1 MFHVK
6 QKLEELERCPFC
18 QGKKFEPFLQSQDF
32 LTYLGEFSVVECTKC
47 RLIFTNPRPCVDSMG
62 QFYPSFKYQS
72 HKQNRS
78 ALFDRLY
85 FFAQSVMLRRKLSVI
100 EKHIKPGAKLLDI
113 GCGVG
118 QFAQFVAS
126 RGYCVSAIEP
136 SFAARQEAQKKGLK
150 VFENLSGFISAVQS
164 RPQIITLWHVL
175 EHQHNYFQNLLEYQK
190 LLDSD
195 GLLIIAVPLFE
206 SFDARFYKSSWAG
219 YDLPRHLFHFNEKTI
234 VKSASKAG
242 FELVES
248 KGLPFD
254 SFYISLLS
262 EKNRQSKLG
271 FLRAS
276 LIGFVSNFMAL
287 LGIRP
292 WSSQFFVFKKK

>member
-6 QKLEELERCPFC
+6 QKLEELEKCPFC
-18 QGKKFEPFLQSQDF
+18 QGEKFEPFLQSKDF
-32 LTYLGEFSVVECTKC
+32 LTHLGEFSVVACTSC
-47 RLIFTNPRPCVDSMG
+47 GLVFTNPRPCVDSMG
-62 QFYPSFKYQS
+62 QFYPRLKYQS

-85 FFAQSVMLRRKLSVI
+85 FFAQAVMLRRKLSVI
-100 EKHIKPGAKLLDI
+100 EKQIKPGAKLLDI

-118 QFAQFVAS
+118 RFALFMAS

-136 SFAARQEAQKKGLK
+136 SSAARQEAQKKGLK
-150 VFENLSGFISAVQS
+150 VFENLSGFVSAIEF

-175 EHQHNYFQNLLEYQK
+175 EHQHSYFQNLLEYHK
-190 LLDSD
+190 LLDLN
-195 GLLIIAVPLFE
+195 GFLIIAVPQFE

-219 YDLPRHLFHFNEKTI
+219 YDLPRHLFHFNKKTI

-242 FELVES
+242 FELVET

-254 SFYISLLS
+254 SFYISWLS

-271 FLRAS
+271 LLRAP
-276 LIGFVSNFMAL
+276 LIGFASNFMAL

-292 WSSQFFVFKKK
+292 WSSQFFVFKRV